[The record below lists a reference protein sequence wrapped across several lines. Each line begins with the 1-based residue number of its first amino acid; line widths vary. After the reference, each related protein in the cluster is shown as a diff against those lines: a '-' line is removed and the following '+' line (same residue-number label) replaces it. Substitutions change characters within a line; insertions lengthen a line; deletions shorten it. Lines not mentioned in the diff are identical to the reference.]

1 MQRFSKYYLFSLL
14 FFISGLAGIIY
25 ESVWTQYLKLITG
38 HAAFAQSFILVIF
51 LSGMSAGAWF
61 AGKWSSKIKNLF
73 LFYALAE
80 LLIGLA
86 ALFFHEIFISFRNL
100 IFGTFYPNLP
110 VFVADLSKWAIAI
123 LITFPQSVLLG
134 ATFPLFTSAISRQFP
149 KSKGRAVAQF
159 YFVNS
164 LGAAIGVLVSGFYLI
179 NRFGLPGTMV
189 FAGLLNL
196 IVAGVVLIF
205 SEKSSVKNAT
215 LADEKAF
222 EFKSKQKNVIIIFL
236 VASFITG
243 ASSFIYEI
251 GWIRMLSMVLGSSV
265 QSFELML
272 SAFILGL
279 AIGAFSI
286 KFRIERQENLFST
299 FSVIQILMGLFAI
312 SSLVLYN
319 YTFNLMEWLLGAL
332 QHDSGGYYLFTV
344 SGQVLAYLIMLP
356 ATICAGMA
364 LPLLVRMM
372 HNAGFGEQSVG
383 KIFAADTAGGIL
395 GVLLAFHLLMPFLG
409 LKFLIVF
416 AGMLDIG
423 VGAWFL
429 YRFDVI
435 LFRKK
440 WPALGFLFVAIL
452 AFTAFFGLDPVK
464 MASGVYRYG
473 MINHD
478 NKILF
483 HKDGKTATIAVYET
497 KNGNVVLS
505 ANGKP
510 DASIN
515 LYRKVSGDLTTQVL
529 LAALPFS
536 LFPNPENAAIIGL
549 GSGKTAH
556 VTLMNYH
563 IRQLDVIEIEPAVAD
578 ASVFFKEQVQNI
590 FNDPRYKLHIAD
602 ARTFF
607 ATATKKYDLII
618 SEPSN
623 PWISGVAGMFSYEFY
638 QSVSASLTA
647 EGIFVQL
654 IHTYEMNMQLL
665 ASVFKAISPVF
676 EEYQVYYLDDGDL
689 AIVARKNGRIGG
701 IQAEIFENPEIKFEL
716 KRLGIESK
724 NDLIIRYV
732 GNKKLLD
739 PLFGRYAVTKNSDFY
754 PYLEYNAG
762 KARFLSESVDE
773 LMELITFPAPVLR
786 TLNGLTLEDNFETG
800 PNYVFEIAEEI
811 KTARTIFKYF
821 KSLTSGEKPEI
832 SGLNDY
838 DALILNTILTINH
851 ETDHAVIEKVW
862 NPVLELFAAKIIPYL
877 SPVELA
883 LIWDYLQNCK
893 SYSLI
898 SPKMKIRFAHYQAV
912 SLLDFER
919 IIKITDHFFGDRAI
933 LPLPE
938 NYYLLATAMWAN
950 IMLEKPEEAARLL
963 KRVEN
968 QEESTFMLRFLSS
981 ITNERLILQQK

>member
-1 MQRFSKYYLFSLL
+1 MQRFSKYSLFSLL
-14 FFISGLAGIIY
+14 FFISGFAGIIY

-61 AGKWSSKIKNLF
+61 AGKWSSKIKNLL

-86 ALFFHEIFISFRNL
+86 ALFFHEIFIGFRNL
-100 IFGTFYPNLP
+100 IFGTFYPTLP
-110 VFVADLSKWAIAI
+110 GFAADLSKWAIAI
-123 LITFPQSVLLG
+123 LLTFPQSVLLG
-134 ATFPLFTSAISRQFP
+134 ATFPLMTGGISRRFAHT
-149 KSKGRAVAQF
+149 KGRVVAQM
-159 YFVNS
+159 YFLNS
-164 LGAAIGVLVSGFYLI
+164 LGAAIGILVSGFYLI
-179 NRFGLPGTMV
+179 NLLGLPGTMV
-189 FAGLLNL
+189 LAGLIN
-196 IVAGVVLIF
+196 IFIAVVMIAFSWKSDVTISKIKEEANAGFPKDKTRFLM
-205 SEKSSVKNAT
+205 
-215 LADEKAF
+215 
-222 EFKSKQKNVIIIFL
+222 IFL

-243 ASSFIYEI
+243 AASFMYEI
-251 GWIRMLSMVLGSSV
+251 GWIRMLSMVLGSTV

-279 AIGAFSI
+279 AIGAFWI
-286 KFRIERQENLFST
+286 KFRIDSSKKLHAT
-299 FSVIQILMGLFAI
+299 FSLIQILMGLFAI
-312 SSLVLYN
+312 STLVLYN
-319 YTFNLMEWLLGAL
+319 YTFNLMEWILGVL
-332 QHDSGGYYLFTV
+332 QHDSGGYNLFTV

-364 LPLLVRMM
+364 LPLLVKMM
-372 HNAGFGEQSVG
+372 QNAGFGEQSVG

-395 GVLLAFHLLMPFLG
+395 GVLLAFHFMMPFLG

-416 AGMLDIG
+416 AGILDFG

-429 YRFDVI
+429 YHFDFI

-440 WPALGFLFVAIL
+440 WLVLGVLFVAIV
-452 AFTAFFGLDPVK
+452 AFTAFFGLDLVK

-473 MINHD
+473 MINRD

-497 KNGNVVLS
+497 NNGNVVLS
-505 ANGKP
+505 TNGKP

-536 LFPNPENAAIIGL
+536 LYPKPENAAIIGL

-556 VTLMNYH
+556 VALMNYH
-563 IRQLDVIEIEPAVAD
+563 IRQLDVIEIEPAVVD

-607 ATATKKYDLII
+607 ATTGKKYDLII

-638 QSVSASLTA
+638 QSVSASLTE
-647 EGIFVQL
+647 EGMFVQW

-676 EEYQVYYLDDGDL
+676 EDYQVYYLDDGDL
-689 AIVARKNGRIGG
+689 AIVARKSGRIGG
-701 IQAEIFENPEIKFEL
+701 LQAEIFENPEIKFEL

-724 NDLIIRYV
+724 NDLMIRFV
-732 GNKKLLD
+732 GNKQLLD
-739 PLFGRYAVTKNSDFY
+739 RLFAGYEVTKNSDFY
-754 PYLEYNAG
+754 PFLEYNAG

-786 TLNGLTLEDNFETG
+786 TLNGLTLEENFETG
-800 PNYVFEIAEEI
+800 PNYMYEIAEEI
-811 KTARTIFKYF
+811 ETARTIFNYF
-821 KSLTSGEKPEI
+821 ESLTSGEKSGM
-832 SGLNDY
+832 SGLSDY
-838 DALILNTILTINH
+838 DALILKTILTIDH
-851 ETDHAVIEKVW
+851 ETDPAVIEKVW
-862 NPVLELFAAKIIPYL
+862 NPVLELFANKIIPYL
-877 SPVELA
+877 SPGELA

-893 SYSLI
+893 SYPLI

-912 SLLDFER
+912 SSLDFER
-919 IIKITDHFFGDRAI
+919 IIKIADQFFGDGAI

-938 NYYLLATAMWAN
+938 NYYLLATAVWAN
-950 IMLEKPEEAARLL
+950 LMLEKPEEAARLL
-963 KRVEN
+963 KRIEN
-968 QEESTFMLRFLSS
+968 QDESTFMLRFLRS
-981 ITNERLILQQK
+981 ITNERLIRQ

>member
-1 MQRFSKYYLFSLL
+1 LL
-14 FFISGLAGIIY
+14 FFISGFAGIIY
-25 ESVWTQYLKLITG
+25 ESVWTQYLKLVTG

-61 AGKWSSKIKNLF
+61 AGKWSSKVKNLF

-86 ALFFHEIFISFRNL
+86 ALFFHDIFIGFRNL
-100 IFGTFYPNLP
+100 IFGTFYPSLP
-110 VFVADLSKWAIAI
+110 VFAADLLKWAIAI

-134 ATFPLFTSAISRQFP
+134 ATFPLMTGGISRRFAQT
-149 KSKGRAVAQF
+149 KGRVVAQM
-159 YFVNS
+159 YFLNS
-164 LGAAIGVLVSGFYLI
+164 LGAAIGILVSGFYLI
-179 NRFGLPGTMV
+179 NLLGLPGTMV
-189 FAGLLNL
+189 MAGLIN
-196 IVAGVVLIF
+196 IFIAVVMMVF
-205 SEKSSVKNAT
+205 SWKSVENVTNTKEEVIT
-215 LADEKAF
+215 GI
-222 EFKSKQKNVIIIFL
+222 SKDKTRFLMIFL

-243 ASSFIYEI
+243 AASFMYEI
-251 GWIRMLSMVLGSSV
+251 GWIRMLSMVLGSTV

-279 AIGAFSI
+279 AIGAFWI
-286 KFRIERQENLFST
+286 KFRIDNSKKLHAT
-299 FSVIQILMGLFAI
+299 FSLIQILMGLFAI

-319 YTFNLMEWLLGAL
+319 YTFNLMEWLLSAL

-344 SGQVLAYLIMLP
+344 SGQVLSYLIMLP

-364 LPLLVRMM
+364 LPLLVKMM

-395 GVLLAFHLLMPFLG
+395 GVLLAFHFLMPFLG

-416 AGMLDIG
+416 AGILDIG
-423 VGAWFL
+423 VGAWFF
-429 YRFDVI
+429 YRFNFPVWKK
-435 LFRKK
+435 FRL
-440 WPALGFLFVAIL
+440 AFYSLTAGIL
-452 AFTAFFGLDPVK
+452 AFGVFFQLNPVK

-473 MINHD
+473 MINRD

-536 LFPNPENAAIIGL
+536 LFPNPENTAIIGL

-556 VTLMNYH
+556 VALMNYH
-563 IRQLDVIEIEPAVAD
+563 IRQLDVIEIEPAVVD

-607 ATATKKYDLII
+607 ATAKKKYDLII

-638 QSVSASLTA
+638 ESVSASLTE
-647 EGIFVQL
+647 EGMFVQW

-665 ASVFKAISPVF
+665 ASVVKAISPVF
-676 EEYQVYYLDDGDL
+676 EDYQVYYLDDGDL

-701 IQAEIFENPEIKFEL
+701 IQAEIFENTEIKFEL
-716 KRLGIESK
+716 KRLGIEGE
-724 NDLIIRYV
+724 NDLMIRYV
-732 GNKKLLD
+732 GNKQLLD
-739 PLFGRYAVTKNSDFY
+739 QLFGGYAVRKNSDFY
-754 PYLEYNAG
+754 PFLEYNAG
-762 KARFLSESVDE
+762 KARFLSKSVDE

-786 TLNGLTLEDNFETG
+786 TLNGLTLDDNFVTG
-800 PNYVFEIAEEI
+800 PNYIYEIAEEI
-811 KTARTIFKYF
+811 KSARTIFKYF
-821 KSLTSGEKPEI
+821 EFLTSGEKSGM
-832 SGLNDY
+832 SGLSDY
-838 DALILNTILTINH
+838 DALILNTILTIDH
-851 ETDHAVIEKVW
+851 EMDPVVIEKVW
-862 NPVLELFAAKIIPYL
+862 NPVLELFASKIIPYL
-877 SPVELA
+877 SPGELA
-883 LIWDYLQNCK
+883 LIWDYLKNSQG
-893 SYSLI
+893 YSHL
-898 SPKMKIRFAHYQAV
+898 SPKMKIRFAHFQAV
-912 SLLDFER
+912 SSLDFER
-919 IIKITDHFFGDRAI
+919 IIKIASQFFGDAAI

-938 NYYLLATAMWAN
+938 NYYLLATAIWAN

-963 KRVEN
+963 KRIEN
-968 QEESTFMLRFLSS
+968 QDESTFMLRFLRS
-981 ITNERLILQQK
+981 ITNERLIRQQK